1 MNYETFISAGAVT
14 ILSNPCNCATL
25 TSILERTIRVQDRCR
40 KNRTPRQAATLT
52 AMREVPCP

>member
-1 MNYETFISAGAVT
+1 MNHETFINADAVT
-14 ILSNPCNCATL
+14 LLSNRSNCATL

-52 AMREVPCP
+52 AMREVQCP